1 VDPEGKALVTGA
13 SRGIGRVLA
22 LELCARG
29 FDVVA
34 TMRDPAAGSSLIDE
48 AAGSPG
54 SLVVERL
61 DVTDADT
68 IVIPDGLRV
77 LVNNAAIE
85 SENLPVEETTMAAW
99 RAVFDTNV
107 FGVVEV
113 TRRAI
118 PSLRRSGGGVICNI
132 TTGGLLVPMP
142 FFGVYRASKG
152 AVSAL
157 GETLRAE
164 LAPFGIRVVEILPGP
179 IETDMLAASQIVPEA
194 AAFEPYR
201 ILAEQVGETRARTT
215 LGGTAVEV
223 AASAIADAILDDE
236 GPLRYSCD
244 PLGDGL
250 LEIWRARTDEAH
262 QSSFL
267 DAFAID
273 PWVDERND

>member
-34 TMRDPAAGSSLIDE
+34 TMRDTAAGSSLVDE

-54 SLVVERL
+54 SLVVGRL
-61 DVTDADT
+61 DVTDADS

-77 LVNNAAIE
+77 LVNNAAVE

-118 PSLRRSGGGVICNI
+118 PSLRRSGG
-132 TTGGLLVPMP
+132 TA
-142 FFGVYRASKG
+142 F
-152 AVSAL
+152 SA
-157 GETLRAE
+157 
-164 LAPFGIRVVEILPGP
+164 PGP
-179 IETDMLAASQIVPEA
+179 RWSG
-194 AAFEPYR
+194 
-201 ILAEQVGETRARTT
+201 AEQGACVN
-215 LGGTAVEV
+215 
-223 AASAIADAILDDE
+223 AA
-236 GPLRYSCD
+236 
-244 PLGDGL
+244 
-250 LEIWRARTDEAH
+250 
-262 QSSFL
+262 
-267 DAFAID
+267 
-273 PWVDERND
+273 